1 MLTNPLH
8 THKMPIFDA
17 KRFVEADPSPQV
29 LIMTGAKERDSTAT
43 GIEVA
48 LDTGSFD
55 TWLDICPYDER
66 EDKKIERYGSYHMP
80 VSSSGEPL
88 EVCDPHGHC
97 VTLSHDKYCA
107 DTASAKKAGNGDPF
121 DVQKVDHDG
130 LVGLACTTGKY
141 AKHLGCSAFAEAKET
156 FVYDRKADG
165 SGQVCFSNP
174 CGNDDECQPLRRRGT
189 RVKLDTSTP
198 VPVANGMILDTGS
211 SATSQ
216 LPAGETRQLYG
227 ATCLVGFP
235 DIKHLELNYEQEYI
249 EYIVDEEAVA
259 TRCPALKE
267 LKKKSDG
274 IEPR

>member
-1 MLTNPLH
+1 MTVPPALKSLLTL
-8 THKMPIFDA
+8 
-17 KRFVEADPSPQV
+17 
-29 LIMTGAKERDSTAT
+29 
-43 GIEVA
+43 VA
-48 LDTGSFD
+48 LN
-55 TWLDICPYDER
+55 TWLDICPYDGAK
-66 EDKKIERYGSYHMP
+66 DKKKKMAYGSYHMEA
-80 VSSSGEPL
+80 SSSGEPL
-88 EVCDPHGHC
+88 DVCDPHGHC

-107 DTASAKKAGNGDPF
+107 DTASAKKRNGDRF
-121 DVQKVDHDG
+121 DVEKVDHDG

-174 CGNDDECQPLRRRGT
+174 RGGDECQPLRRHHGTT

-216 LPAGETRQLYG
+216 LPGKTREIFG

-235 DIKHLELNYEQEYI
+235 DIKHLELNYDQNYI
-249 EYIVDEEAVA
+249 EYIVDEEAVTA
-259 TRCPALKE
+259 RCPALKQS
-267 LKKKSDG
+267 KDSKKSSD
-274 IEPR
+274 